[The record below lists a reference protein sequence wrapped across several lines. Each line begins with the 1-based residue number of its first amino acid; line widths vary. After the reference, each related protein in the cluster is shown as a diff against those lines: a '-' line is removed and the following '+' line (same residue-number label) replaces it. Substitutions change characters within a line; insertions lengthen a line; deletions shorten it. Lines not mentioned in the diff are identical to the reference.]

1 MFQIWDYGG
10 GGGAKST
17 QSLLTFSFNNPLCGA
32 KFQGHTYSQ
41 SQIIELEAR
50 APFKKIGFSGQN

>member
-1 MFQIWDYGG
+1 MGG
-10 GGGAKST
+10 EGGGAKST